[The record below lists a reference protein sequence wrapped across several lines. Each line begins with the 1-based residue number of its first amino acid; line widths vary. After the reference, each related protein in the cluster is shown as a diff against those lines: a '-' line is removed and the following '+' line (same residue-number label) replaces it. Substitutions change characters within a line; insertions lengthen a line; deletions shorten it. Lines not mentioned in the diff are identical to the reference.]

1 MTAPTAAPK
10 TAPKTGSVTTRFAPS
25 PTGLLHLGNLRTA
38 LFNWALARKAGGTF
52 IVRLDDT
59 DPNRSR
65 SEYADAIR
73 ADLEW
78 LGLNWDREET
88 QSTRLDH
95 YRAAADRLRG
105 AARLYPC
112 WETPEELDR
121 RRRIQRTRGLPP
133 VYDRAALA
141 LSDDEKAELTARH
154 APHWRFRLDLARI
167 EWTDGIL
174 GPQSIDAAS
183 VSDPVLI
190 RGDGQI
196 LYTLAS
202 AVDDVEMG
210 VTHVVRGADHVT
222 NTAAQ
227 IQVMAAMGAS
237 PPDFA
242 HHSLLTGPGGEA
254 LSKRLGALSIRDLR
268 DGGAEPMA
276 ILSLLARLGS
286 SDPVEPRMDIAE
298 ILSGF
303 ELSHFGAAPVKLN
316 PNEIAP
322 LTARILHMTPF
333 AKAAEKLSAMGIS
346 GPDAE
351 PFWDAVHGNLETILD
366 ARDWWNVACNGVAP
380 MVAEEDRE
388 FVALALS
395 RLPQGPLGPETWRDW
410 TAALKAETGRKGR
423 GLFLPLR
430 RALTGRDHGPE
441 MAAFLPLLR
450 KIPTALD

>member
-1 MTAPTAAPK
+1 MT
-10 TAPKTGSVTTRFAPS
+10 VTTRFAPS
-25 PTGLLHLGNLRTA
+25 PTGFLHLGNLRTA

-52 IVRLDDT
+52 ILRLDDT
-59 DPNRSR
+59 DPTRSR
-65 SEYADAIR
+65 EEYADAIR

-78 LGLNWDREET
+78 LGLTWDRMET
-88 QSTRLDH
+88 QSARLPR
-95 YRAAADRLRG
+95 YEAAADRLRETG
-105 AARLYPC
+105 RLYPC

-121 RRRIQRTRGLPP
+121 RRRIQRARGLPP

-141 LSDDEKAELTARH
+141 LTDDRKAELAQGH
-154 APHWRFRLDLARI
+154 APHWRFKLDLARI
-167 EWTDGIL
+167 EWADGIL
-174 GPQSIDAAS
+174 GAQSIDAAS

-227 IQVMAAMGAS
+227 IQVMAALGAGH
-237 PPDFA
+237 PAFA

-286 SDPVEPRMDIAE
+286 SDPVEPRQAPSE
-298 ILSGF
+298 ILDGF
-303 ELSHFGAAPVKLN
+303 ALGHFGAAPVKLD
-316 PNEIAP
+316 PDEIAP
-322 LTARILHMTPF
+322 LSARVLHAMPF
-333 AKAAEKLSAMGIS
+333 PAARLAAMGID
-346 GPDAE
+346 GPDAA
-351 PFWDAVHGNLETILD
+351 PFWLAIRGNIAAMEE
-366 ARDWWNVACNGVAP
+366 ARDWWAVARQGVVPA
-380 MVAEEDRE
+380 VADEDRD

-395 RLPQGPLGPETWRDW
+395 RLPERPWGPQTWRDW

-441 MAAFLPLLR
+441 MAAFMPLLR
-450 KIPTALD
+450 AAPTTLP

>member
-1 MTAPTAAPK
+1 M
-10 TAPKTGSVTTRFAPS
+10 TAPKTGPVTTRFAPS

-52 IVRLDDT
+52 ILRLDDT

-65 SEYADAIR
+65 PEYADAIR
-73 ADLEW
+73 EDLEW
-78 LGLNWDREET
+78 LGLSWDREET
-88 QSTRLDH
+88 QSARLDR
-95 YRAAADRLRG
+95 YLGAADRLRD

-121 RRRIQRTRGLPP
+121 RRRIQRARGLPP

-141 LSDDEKAELTARH
+141 LSDDEKAALTASH
-154 APHWRFRLDLARI
+154 APHWRFRLDHARI

-227 IQVMAAMGAS
+227 IQIMAAMGAQH
-237 PPDFA
+237 PDFA

-268 DGGAEPMA
+268 EGGAEPMA

-286 SDPVEPRMDIAE
+286 SDPVEPRLDIAE
-298 ILSGF
+298 ILDGF
-303 ELSHFGAAPVKLN
+303 ELSHFGAAPVKLD
-316 PNEIAP
+316 PADIGP
-322 LTARILHMTPF
+322 LSARILHATPF
-333 AKAAEKLSAMGIS
+333 PAARLAAVGID
-346 GPDAE
+346 GPDAA
-351 PFWDAVHGNLETILD
+351 PFWDAIRGNIASLAE
-366 ARDWWNVACNGVAP
+366 ARDWWDVAQSGVAP
-380 MVAEEDRE
+380 VVADEDRD

-395 RLPQGPLGPETWRDW
+395 RLPAGPLGPEAWRGW
-410 TAALKAETGRKGR
+410 TAALKTETGRKGR

>member
-1 MTAPTAAPK
+1 MMGA
-10 TAPKTGSVTTRFAPS
+10 VTTRFAPS
-25 PTGLLHLGNLRTA
+25 PTGFLHLGNLRTA

-52 IVRLDDT
+52 ILRLDDT

-65 SEYADAIR
+65 AEYADAIR
-73 ADLEW
+73 TDLEW
-78 LGLNWDREET
+78 LGLTWDRFEA
-88 QSTRLDH
+88 QSARLPQ
-95 YRAAADRLRG
+95 YQAAADRLR
-105 AARLYPC
+105 ASARLYPC

-141 LSDDEKAELTARH
+141 LTEAEKTELAQSH
-154 APHWRFRLDLARI
+154 APHWRFKLDLARI
-167 EWTDGIL
+167 EWSDGIL

-196 LYTLAS
+196 LYTIAS

-227 IQVMAAMGAS
+227 IQVIAALGAAH
-237 PPDFA
+237 PAFA

-268 DGGAEPMA
+268 TGGAEPMA

-286 SDPVEPRMDIAE
+286 SDPVEPRVDLAE
-298 ILSGF
+298 ILDGF
-303 ELSHFGAAPVKLN
+303 DLSRFGAAPVKLD
-316 PNEIAP
+316 PEDIGP
-322 LTARILHMTPF
+322 LSARVLHATPF
-333 AKAAEKLSAMGIS
+333 PAARLAAMGIE
-346 GPDAE
+346 GPDADA
-351 PFWDAVHGNLETILD
+351 FWHAIRGNIAAMTD
-366 ARDWWNVACNGVAP
+366 ARDWWAIAQQGATPVVAQ
-380 MVAEEDRE
+380 EDRD
-388 FVALALS
+388 FVALSLAQ
-395 RLPQGPLGPETWRDW
+395 LPERPWGPETWRAW
-410 TAALKAETGRKGR
+410 TGALKAETGRKGR

-430 RALTGRDHGPE
+430 RALTGRDHGPD
-441 MAAFLPLLR
+441 MAAFMPLLHAV
-450 KIPTALD
+450 PGALD